1 MMRAATERHHG
12 NRETTMHDLLLKG
25 GTVVDPS
32 TGLDGGCD
40 IAVRDGMIARIAK
53 DIPSAEATQTI
64 EVAGKIVT
72 PGLIDLHAHVFD
84 GFNRN
89 GVHPDLGGVRAGVTT
104 IVDAGSAGAATFAG
118 FPQHIIPR
126 CQTEIIPFLHI
137 CQTGLATSPDII
149 AESSINLEDTLQVLD
164 EYKGLICGI
173 KARMVSPA
181 LEIMGM
187 EMPRLARRAA
197 RESGTKLMV
206 HIGDTEKR
214 YDPTVIRSLL
224 PLLEEGDILTHYFTA
239 NPGGV
244 LDANGKL
251 VPEAREAA
259 DRGVWFDTAHGR
271 KNFSFDVGRRCIEQ
285 GLLPHCISTDLTV
298 PGRIHTVH
306 SMTEIMT
313 RFLGLGFTL
322 AQVVTMSTANPAQAI
337 GASHRLGS
345 LAVGRQAD
353 ISVLELRE
361 GDWVVYDVLGE
372 RLRVTRAVVPFVTVK
387 KGQVFTPDW
396 GPRPW
401 GWEPDPSFPSAVSM
415 KSCC

>member
-1 MMRAATERHHG
+1 
-12 NRETTMHDLLLKG
+12 MHDLLLKG

-32 TGLDGGCD
+32 TGLDGLCD
-40 IAVRDGMIARIAK
+40 IAVRDGVIARIAK

-64 EVAGKIVT
+64 EVGGKIVT
-72 PGLIDLHAHVFD
+72 PGLIDLHAHVFE
-84 GFNRN
+84 GVNRN
-89 GVHPDLGGVRAGVTT
+89 GVNPDLGGVRAGVTT

-118 FPQHIIPR
+118 FPRHIIPS
-126 CQTEIIPFLHI
+126 CHTEIIPFLHI

-149 AESSINLEDTLQVLD
+149 AESSIDLDDTLQVLD
-164 EYKGLICGI
+164 QYKGLICGI

-197 RESGTKLMV
+197 RGSGTKLMV

-244 LDANGKL
+244 LDGNGKL

-322 AQVVTMSTANPAQAI
+322 AQVVTMSTANPARAI
-337 GASHRLGS
+337 GAAHRLGS

-372 RLRVTRAVVPFVTVK
+372 SLRVRQAVVPFVTVK

-401 GWEPDPSFPSAVSM
+401 GWEPDAFFPAASSV